1 MNRTLMEYT
10 LRVRVPIL
18 IFVALASL
26 TVTYFVSRPSREGIG
41 YQPTQPIPF
50 SHKLHAGLMKID
62 CAYCHI
68 GVYRSRYAV
77 IPAAS
82 TCMNCHK
89 YAMKTSPYIIKL
101 TKYYDEGKPIPWK
114 RVHRLPDYVY
124 FSHSFHVNAGIKCQS
139 CHGNVQDMAV
149 VKQVS
154 SFTMSACLD
163 CHKNAP
169 KRLSYIPNI
178 KPGPTYCVACHR

>member
-1 MNRTLMEYT
+1 MNKTLLEYT

-18 IFVALASL
+18 IFVALTSVA
-26 TVTYFVSRPSREGIG
+26 VTYFVTRPEREGIG
-41 YQPTQPIPF
+41 YEPEQPIKF

-77 IPAAS
+77 IPATS
-82 TCMNCHK
+82 TCMNCHTI
-89 YAMKTSPYIIKL
+89 ARKTRPEIIRL

-114 RVHRLPDYVY
+114 KVDRLPDFVY
-124 FSHSFHVNAGIKCQS
+124 FSHSFHVNKGIRCQD
-139 CHGNVQDMAV
+139 CHGRVQDMDV
-149 VKQVS
+149 IKQVN

-163 CHKNAP
+163 CHRNAQQ
-169 KRLSYIPNI
+169 RLSYIADI
-178 KPGPTYCVACHR
+178 KPGPTYCYACHR